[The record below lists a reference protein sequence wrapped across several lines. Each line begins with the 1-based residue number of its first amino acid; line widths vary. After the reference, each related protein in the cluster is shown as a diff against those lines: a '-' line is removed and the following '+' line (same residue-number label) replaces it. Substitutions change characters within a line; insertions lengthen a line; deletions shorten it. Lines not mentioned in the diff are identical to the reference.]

1 MKAFAT
7 TSAALVA
14 AFIPLSVLAFETAVP
29 MLYSENPDI
38 LPMAVSVVED
48 EPRICTMEYVPVCGI
63 DGVTYGN
70 ACGAGKTAVAY
81 PGECDAYVN
90 RTAYARYVRKSEASV
105 LKRVSAYSE
114 QARLTAL
121 ENIEKRIDAVKRS
134 RIAREMQEKRVT
146 ELVFVKNVILKS
158 LGQ

>member
-14 AFIPLSVLAFETAVP
+14 ALIPLSVLAVETAVP

-38 LPMAVSVVED
+38 LPMAAAVVED
-48 EPRICTMEYVPVCGI
+48 EPRMCTMEYAPVCGI

-81 PGECDAYVN
+81 SGECDAYVD
-90 RTAYARYVRKSEASV
+90 RAAYARHVRKSEAPI

-114 QARLTAL
+114 QARLTAIDT
-121 ENIEKRIDAVKRS
+121 IEKRIEAVKKS
-134 RIAREMQEKRVT
+134 RIAREMQRKRIT

-158 LGQ
+158 LGH

>member
-7 TSAALVA
+7 TSAAVLAALV
-14 AFIPLSVLAFETAVP
+14 PLSVLAFETATPV
-29 MLYSENPDI
+29 LYSENSH
-38 LPMAVSVVED
+38 AVPVAISTSED
-48 EPRICTMEYVPVCGI
+48 EPRMCTMEYAPVCGI

-90 RTAYARYVRKSEASV
+90 RATYARYVRKSEASV

-121 ENIEKRIDAVKRS
+121 ETIEKRIEAVKRS
-134 RIAREMQEKRVT
+134 RIVREMQEKRIT